1 MGERGGHRPP
11 LVGGRH
17 QYSPRV
23 REMPVSGLCC
33 WVVPDEAEK
42 RSQVPQAS
50 TPPGVTWVPSWASRL
65 VSSCRGKFLEGAGCR
80 APGQS
85 LGFQPS
91 QLLFLIPL
99 SSSLSP
105 SVDIWASR
113 HTLGACLFCV
123 SASLLPGETAS
134 VFLPGT
140 LPTGLYSPPL
150 PGLAHPLTSGPGPRG
165 RLLWVPLSSSEK
177 SYRSPITRAKNTKP
191 ETGRN
196 VTRLLLHHE
205 KPLGNVLSP
214 FPVRK
219 GVWAPGKGESILLE

>member
-1 MGERGGHRPP
+1 
-11 LVGGRH
+11 
-17 QYSPRV
+17 
-23 REMPVSGLCC
+23 MPVSGLCC

-42 RSQVPQAS
+42 RPQVSPAS
-50 TPPGVTWVPSWASRL
+50 TPPGATWVPRWASRL

-85 LGFQPS
+85 LVSQPS

-140 LPTGLYSPPL
+140 LPTGLYSPP
-150 PGLAHPLTSGPGPRG
+150 
-165 RLLWVPLSSSEK
+165 
-177 SYRSPITRAKNTKP
+177 TRACPPPHKWPGSKGTSPLGPFEFFGEVIQITHHPRQKH
-191 ETGRN
+191 ETGDRQECYPF
-196 VTRLLLHHE
+196 VTSPR
-205 KPLGNVLSP
+205 KAAGKCAVTISCKKGCLGT
-214 FPVRK
+214 RK
-219 GVWAPGKGESILLE
+219 R